1 MYRPIYTYIHFV
13 GVFGYEII
21 GRPQGF
27 AVDVENNILVV
38 QSTNFQQLQAHI
50 SGNASNRRSG
60 DKVKR
65 PQITVFEP
73 VVSSWYRPPCPI
85 TVQSYTF
92 PSKQYSLFGLLDEP
106 CGACITPEGKILIID
121 SGNKRVLIFC

>member
-21 GRPQGF
+21 GRPQGI
-27 AVDVENNILVV
+27 AVDVENNLLVVV
-38 QSTNFQQLQAHI
+38 QSTNI

-73 VVSSWYRPPCPI
+73 VVSSWYRPPCQTLCRAI
-85 TVQSYTF
+85 LF
-92 PSKQYSLFGLLDEP
+92 PLKQYSQFGLLDEP
-106 CGACITPEGKILIID
+106 CGSCITPEGKILIID
-121 SGNKRVLIFC
+121 SGNKRVLI